1 MTSTSSSVYVLHCPL
16 QTHMCTD
23 FECACFRISSQRPC
37 RLARACGAVPV
48 FEDVALTRLLVFI
61 SACVWCVCSSR
72 AQRVLGDGLLVIRKV
87 ENVLTGP
94 NNKPRVPCI
103 IVECGEM

>member
-1 MTSTSSSVYVLHCPL
+1 MSSIAPYRHTCAQILSVRAFGYHPNVLV
-16 QTHMCTD
+16 
-23 FECACFRISSQRPC
+23 AS
-37 RLARACGAVPV
+37 RACGAVAV